1 MNKTIAKT
9 DIMKNTVTKAD
20 LEQLAEVNESV
31 KGTHAF
37 RKYYMMM
44 ECKYRTESGKW
55 SAWKFMGW
63 NVPTPADMK
72 VKKIGNNV
80 YLIRETNIDHEET
93 VTRYTLT
100 EACNE
105 VLKVLDID

>member
-1 MNKTIAKT
+1 MIAKT
-9 DIMKNTVTKAD
+9 DIMKTEVTKAD
-20 LEQLAEVNESV
+20 LERLVEANDSV

-37 RKYYMMM
+37 RKYQMMM
-44 ECKYRTESGKW
+44 ECKYRTASDKW
-55 SAWKFMGW
+55 SAWKFLGW

-72 VKKIGNNV
+72 VKKVGNNV
-80 YLIRETNIDHEET
+80 YLIRETYIDYEET

-105 VLKVLDID
+105 VLKVLDIGV